1 VRTVQDPTSSALAG
15 IEALDRTGARRALG
29 SFWADRPCVLVL
41 LRHYGCI
48 GCAVAIADL
57 APRLAEID
65 AAGARTVLV
74 GSGAAASIDAFVERH
89 ALGDKPVT
97 LLSDP
102 SLAAYR
108 AAGLVRSAWATF
120 GARAAVDYVRALGSG
135 FTSRATDGDLLQQG
149 GALVV
154 VAGGAVVLRRV
165 YESLGEHV
173 DASDLVEAVLGLAA
187 RRSALRV

>member
-1 VRTVQDPTSSALAG
+1 VRTVHDSTASALG
-15 IEALDRTGARRALG
+15 SVEAFDRTGARRTLG

-48 GCAVAIADL
+48 GCAVAVADL

-74 GSGAAASIDAFVERH
+74 GSGAAASIDAFAERH
-89 ALGDKPVT
+89 ALDDKPVT

-120 GARAAVDYVRALGSG
+120 GPRAVVDYARALTSG
-135 FTSRATDGDLLQQG
+135 FASRATDGDLLQQG

-154 VAGGAVVLRRV
+154 DVGGAVVLRRA

-173 DASDLVEAVLGLAA
+173 DASDLVEAVLALAA